1 MYNICVFAGTT
12 EGRELVSWLS
22 GQQNVRVYACAA
34 TEYGGELLETG
45 GNVTVSAQRLTE
57 ADMDELFT
65 RESFACVVDATHP
78 YAPVVTENIR
88 AACGR
93 AGIPYLRLLRDSGGL
108 PSGSVCVADTA
119 EAVCWLA
126 HTEGNILLTTGSK
139 ELAAYASIPD
149 FARRVYARVLPVEA
163 SIAACREAGVPTAHI
178 LAMQGP
184 FSTEM
189 NLAMLQS
196 FQIRVLVT
204 KESGTKG
211 GFAEKAEAAA
221 RAGVP
226 LLVIGRPQQV
236 EGLSFGE
243 TVRELCRRFGLK
255 VQPQVHV
262 IGIGPGDR
270 AHQTLQAAAAMAEA
284 DCLIGAKRMLQ
295 AVAAPGQLCCEAIAP
310 EEIRQAI
317 LAHPEC
323 RRFAVVMAGD
333 IGFYSGTKKL
343 LPLLEN
349 CQVTLVPGLSSLV
362 CLCAALGTSYEDV
375 VPVSLHGRQADIVGA
390 VSRHRRVFALV
401 GGSDGMKKLCARLTE
416 AGMGAVRVSVGERLG
431 YPDEKIT
438 CGTAEALAQREFHSL
453 SVCLI
458 EHDGSYVVTHGL
470 PDDCFNRGAHADGSP
485 VPMTK
490 SEIRSISLSRLRLTE
505 DAVCWDIGAGT
516 GSVAIEMAL
525 QAPAGQVYAIE
536 KKSAALELLARNAR
550 ELHAENVTVVPG
562 LAPEAC
568 QELPAPTHV
577 FVGGS
582 SGNMRQILELCR
594 RKNPHVRIVATAIA
608 LETVAELTQ
617 CRREMDFAE
626 TEAVCVT
633 VAQSRQAGPYTL
645 MQGQNPVYIFTFQ
658 G

>member
-1 MYNICVFAGTT
+1 MYKICVFAGTT

-22 GQQNVRVYACAA
+22 GQENVQVYACAA
-34 TEYGGELLETG
+34 TEYGGELLESG
-45 GNVTVSAQRLTE
+45 GNVTVSARRLTE
-57 ADMDELFT
+57 ADMDELFA
-65 RESFACVVDATHP
+65 REGFDCVVDATHP

-93 AGIPYLRLLRDSGGL
+93 TGLSYLRLLRDSGSL
-108 PSGSVCVADTA
+108 PEDCVYVDNTA
-119 EAVCWLA
+119 AAVDWLSR
-126 HTEGNILLTTGSK
+126 TEGNVLLTTGSK
-139 ELAAYASIPD
+139 ELMAYSSVPG
-149 FARRVYARVLPVEA
+149 FSQRVYARVLPVES
-163 SIAACREAGVPTAHI
+163 SIAACREAGVPTGHI

-189 NLAMLQS
+189 NLAMVQSLQ
-196 FQIRVLVT
+196 IKVLVT
-204 KESGTKG
+204 KESGSRG

-221 RAGVP
+221 RAGIT
-226 LLVIGRPQQV
+226 LLVIGRPNQV

-243 TVRELCRRFGLK
+243 TVSELSRRFGLK
-255 VQPQVHV
+255 HQPQVAV
-262 IGIGPGDR
+262 VGIGPGDR
-270 AHQTLQAAAAMAEA
+270 AHQTLQAITAMSEA
-284 DCLIGAKRMLQ
+284 DCLIGAKRMLE

-310 EEIRQAI
+310 EKIHQTI

-343 LPLLEN
+343 LPLLAD

-362 CLCAALGTSYEDV
+362 CLCARLGTSYENV
-375 VPVSLHGRQADIVGA
+375 VPVSLHGREGDIAGA

-401 GGSDGMKKLCARLTE
+401 GGNDGMRNLCAQLTE
-416 AGMGAVRVSVGERLG
+416 AGLGDARVSVGERLC

-438 CGTAEALAQREFHSL
+438 CGTARELAEKNFHSL

-458 EHDGSYVVTHGL
+458 EQENARVVPHGL
-470 PDDCFNRGAHADGSP
+470 PDDRFNRGAHADGSP

-490 SEIRSISLSRLRLTE
+490 SEIRSVSLSKLRLTE
-505 DAVCWDIGAGT
+505 NAVCWDIGAGS

-525 QAPAGQVYAIE
+525 QAPEGQVYAVE
-536 KKSAALELLARNAR
+536 KKPAALELLTRNAR
-550 ELHAENVTVVPG
+550 ELHAGNVTVVSG
-562 LAPEAC
+562 FAPEAC
-568 QELPAPTHV
+568 KDLPAPTHV

-594 RKNPHVRIVATAIA
+594 EKNPHVRIVATAIA

-617 CRREMDFAE
+617 CRREMGFAE
-626 TEAVCVT
+626 TEVVCVT
-633 VAQSRQAGPYTL
+633 VAQGRQAGPYTL